1 MRILDRSQYTK
12 KTLDTFEIISSYFVD
27 IYINHLYLEA
37 KKFKTDKR
45 VKSITEGYKHTLNA
59 FIQGIDNPKLYKKTL
74 LGIHNLFVASGFN
87 ITFSECIQRINQEF
101 IPVDYYESISKTQQV
116 AILKL
121 VINQSNKEFIEKI
134 VRKFLVMII
143 DNHDD
148 VDNIRIL
155 QDEFID
161 ILMLERE
168 NLYNKFI
175 ITKTKS
181 KSGGEGV
188 SPVLVEKMKNE
199 IKSLC
204 KEKYDLKKSNLEM
217 KKSIL
222 RKDAE
227 LNIGKKT
234 IESLTL
240 ELEKL
245 RSSVNEKQFEIQM
258 EPVFNDQQNTSEPSK
273 VENDNDIMNGM
284 MNDTKKPDEPG
295 FTENDINLMPGTI
308 DLDGWGFD

>member
-1 MRILDRSQYTK
+1 MRILDRSQYSK

-101 IPVDYYESISKTQQV
+101 IPVDYYDSISKTQQV

-134 VRKFLVMII
+134 VRKFLIMII

-148 VDNIRIL
+148 VDNIRVL

-181 KSGGEGV
+181 KTASDNGV
-188 SPVLVEKMKNE
+188 NPILIEKMKNE

-204 KEKYDLKKSNLEM
+204 KEKYELKKTQLEM
-217 KKSIL
+217 KKNQL
-222 RKDAE
+222 RKEAE
-227 LNIGKKT
+227 LNFCKKT
-234 IESLTL
+234 IADLKS
-240 ELEKL
+240 ELDKI
-245 RSSVNEKQFEIQM
+245 RNNAVEKQFTVNEAHKPQENMEIM
-258 EPVFNDQQNTSEPSK
+258 ESK
-273 VENDNDIMNGM
+273 LSDIVMSDNQSVVGSIEEKFISSDNDI
-284 MNDTKKPDEPG
+284 EP
-295 FTENDINLMPGTI
+295 TSQVI
-308 DLDGWGFD
+308 DLETWDF